1 MATRQDRAAVV
12 ARNIRRILDDIADV
26 GEQDSQIEALLR
38 DEFAEIKFEAA
49 SERTLA
55 D

>member
-1 MATRQDRAAVV
+1 MAYDRVAVV
-12 ARNIRRILDDIADV
+12 VRAIRRVLDDIADV
-26 GEQDSQIEALLR
+26 AEQDSQIEALLR
-38 DEFAEIKFEAA
+38 DKFAEIKFEAA